1 METAIVV
8 VALIA
13 FVAFRQWIQHQRR
26 VLIHKERIA
35 AIEKGV
41 DLPPLEQEMA
51 RRTVNI
57 QRILLLLG
65 LIWLTIGIG
74 VYVVLSAILSY
85 PPTEQTSEVTKGMEY
100 IGIVPFGIGL
110 AHLITYLVGPK
121 KAS

>member
-1 METAIVV
+1 LETSIVV

-13 FVAFRQWIQHQRR
+13 FVAFRQWMQHQRR
-26 VLIHKERIA
+26 VLIHKERLA

-41 DLPPLEQEMA
+41 DLPPLEQEVA

-57 QRILLLLG
+57 QRILLLMG

-74 VYVVLSAILSY
+74 AYVVLSAILSY
-85 PPTEQTSEVTKGMEY
+85 PSTAQTTEILPGMQY

-121 KAS
+121 KAA